1 MPYFLQTQTPRY
13 AAFTTL
19 EELTFDTSKEISIM
33 DVGSMHGTH
42 LAGRRL
48 KTNETAVLWTRD
60 IVTLGA
66 DVSRGPC
73 EYSAAGSTSNADML
87 PASFNAVKLDVSW
100 AWCDGW

>member
-1 MPYFLQTQTPRY
+1 M
-13 AAFTTL
+13 
-19 EELTFDTSKEISIM
+19 TFDALKEISIT

-48 KTNETAVLWTRD
+48 KTNETAVLWNRD

-73 EYSAAGSTSNADML
+73 KYSAASSTSNADMF
-87 PASFNAVKLDVSW
+87 PGSFTAVKLDVSW
-100 AWCDGW
+100 AWWDDG

>member
-1 MPYFLQTQTPRY
+1 
-13 AAFTTL
+13 
-19 EELTFDTSKEISIM
+19 M

-48 KTNETAVLWTRD
+48 KTNETAVLWNRD

-73 EYSAAGSTSNADML
+73 KYSLQVQLQMLTCSQPFSMPSSSTSAGPGGMMGKASSET
-87 PASFNAVKLDVSW
+87 PALILS
-100 AWCDGW
+100 